1 MAFIL
6 SPTSHL
12 FRFMILLFAVLTTH
26 VKANHRPF
34 LHLLIGRD
42 GIANNAPCWTG
53 QNGSRTTE
61 LIHGS
66 QTPI

>member
-1 MAFIL
+1 
-6 SPTSHL
+6 
-12 FRFMILLFAVLTTH
+12 MILLFALLTTH
-26 VKANHRPF
+26 VKADYRLF

-42 GIANNAPCWTG
+42 CIANNAPCWTG
-53 QNGSRTTE
+53 QNSPRTTE